1 MVYTV
6 YTLAMFLTELCQ
18 SLEKHQV
25 RYALVGGYAVA
36 LHGAVRGTVD
46 IDFVIN
52 WELDQLKAVETCLL
66 DLGLVSP
73 LPIDAKQLFHFKDEY
88 IKNRQLVAWHFYH
101 PKDFSKQ
108 VDLIITF
115 DLSNKKT
122 LTKAI
127 GDTNIQLLNKKD
139 LITMKK
145 QSARPQDLED
155 IKALKKLP

>member
-1 MVYTV
+1 
-6 YTLAMFLTELCQ
+6 MFLTELCQ
-18 SLEKHQV
+18 SLEKYQV

-52 WELDQLKAVETCLL
+52 WKLEQLKAVETCLH
-66 DLGLVSP
+66 DLGLVSQ
-73 LPIDAKQLFHFKDEY
+73 LPIDAEQLFHFKDEY
-88 IKNRQLVAWHFYH
+88 INNRQLLAWHFYH
-101 PKDFSKQ
+101 PKDLSKQ

-122 LTKAI
+122 LSKTV
-127 GDTNIQLLNKKD
+127 GTTTVQLLNKKD

-145 QSARPQDLED
+145 QAARPQDLED